1 MECGEVRELL
11 LECAITD
18 LYGKGYPSLRDH
30 LQDCPDC
37 QRIADEMIAA
47 ESALNS
53 FLGSRGPSRSF
64 EEVAAALVS
73 HHRKRSPRFFRPLP
87 LILSTAAAALLLV
100 VVMPMFNRNVDSPI
114 VRELPELRVE
124 LPVVK
129 APPDMTALI
138 MDSGNPDYQI
148 IWLF

>member
-11 LECAITD
+11 LECDITD
-18 LYGKGYPSLRDH
+18 LQGEGDPLLGDH
-30 LQDCPDC
+30 LHDCPDC
-37 QRIADEMIAA
+37 RRIADEMIAA

-64 EEVAAALVS
+64 EEVSAALVTDD
-73 HHRKRSPRFFRPLP
+73 RKRPHPFFRPLP

-100 VVMPMFNRNVDSPI
+100 VAIPMFNRILNLPI
-114 VRELPELRVE
+114 VQELPELRVE
-124 LPVVK
+124 LPVVE

-138 MDSGNPDYQI
+138 LDSGNPDYQI

>member
-1 MECGEVRELL
+1 MDCSEVRELL
-11 LECAITD
+11 LECDITD
-18 LYGKGYPSLRDH
+18 LQVEGNPPLGDH
-30 LQDCPDC
+30 LQDCPGC
-37 QRIADEMIAA
+37 REIADEIMTA

-53 FLGSRGPSRSF
+53 FVGSRGPSRSF

-73 HHRKRSPRFFRPLP
+73 HDRKRPRQFFRPLP

-114 VRELPELRVE
+114 VRELPELSVE
-124 LPVVK
+124 FPMIK

-138 MDSGNPDYQI
+138 LDSGNPDYQI